1 MEGGAASASE
11 SGGPSSGDSGLTG
24 TQELS
29 ESIAQVYGLSP
40 VGAFSPRGYK
50 SRKGIFKSL
59 ILRTPPAYAELRER
73 RHPFVL
79 NSYLK
84 NTLGVSVYQPT
95 GYAMP
100 KNLAGSGLQPTALST
115 QQFVEEPVDPVD
127 SAFSAQSP
135 HLDSGVRDVERPAEE
150 GRLSN
155 ETDLRRRALHVE
167 KGRKDK
173 YDYGS

>member
-1 MEGGAASASE
+1 MDGEAADSTESSE
-11 SGGPSSGDSGLTG
+11 STESTGLTG
-24 TQELS
+24 TEELS
-29 ESIAQVYGLSP
+29 ESIAQTYGLSP
-40 VGAFSPRGYK
+40 VGQYSPSGFA
-50 SRKGIFKSL
+50 SRKGIFQSVV
-59 ILRTPPAYAELRER
+59 LRTPPATAELQER

-84 NTLGVSVYQPT
+84 NTIGVAVYQPT

-100 KNLAGSGLQPTALST
+100 KNLAGSGIQLST
-115 QQFVEEPVDPVD
+115 LSADQFSEQPVDPVD
-127 SAFSAQSP
+127 AAFSTQSP
-135 HLDSGVRDVERPAEE
+135 HLDAGVRDVDKPQEE
-150 GRLSN
+150 GRLAK